1 MIAADAQTELSP
13 SHRKALER
21 AHAQLESQGFAVR
34 LADVAGQPLDRV
46 LRMMPKIATAG
57 LDRAVEAAIL
67 NCLKLAISSIEPNA
81 RHPPAGNLASLLAGL
96 SGGVGGF
103 FGFVALPFELPVTTT
118 LMLRAIAE
126 TARHNGEDLGKPEAR
141 LACLEVFAL
150 GAGKS
155 PKRLDLGYY
164 AARAALSRLTEE
176 ASALLI
182 ERGFAS
188 LSAPLINRLTAEIAS
203 RFGVVV
209 SERVAAGALPVIG
222 AVGGATVNVV
232 FMNHFQRVAQG
243 HFTIRRLERQ
253 YGADVVRRHYE
264 DLFPPRVPAKT

>member
-67 NCLKLAISSIEPNA
+67 NCLKLAISSIEPGA
-81 RHPPAGNLASLLAGL
+81 RRAPAGNLASLVAGL
-96 SGGVGGF
+96 SGGVSGF
-103 FGFVALPFELPVTTT
+103 FGFAALPFELPITTT
-118 LMLRAIAE
+118 LMLRTIAE
-126 TARHNGEDLGKPEAR
+126 TARHNGEDLRMLEAR

-150 GAGKS
+150 GAGKTA
-155 PKRLDLGYY
+155 KRLDLGYY
-164 AARAALSRLTEE
+164 ASRALLSRLADE
-176 ASALLI
+176 ASALLV
-182 ERGFAS
+182 ERGVAS
-188 LSAPLINRLTAEIAS
+188 VSAPLVNRLLAEIAS

-209 SERVAAGALPVIG
+209 SERVAASALPVIG
-222 AVGGATVNVV
+222 AVGGAAVNVV

-243 HFTIRRLERQ
+243 HFTIRRLERH
-253 YGADVVRRHYE
+253 YGADAVRRHYQ
-264 DLFPPRVPAKT
+264 DLLKA